1 VSVKSDLAGHTLV
14 AAILYIEPK
23 EPTKIVDEV
32 LQSTAVLVAGS
43 SETFLNIVPDLTNF
57 SGVLLEELSES
68 LPWGVLTGRIIQ
80 VANQGKNLLQAD
92 IHNRL

>member
-14 AAILYIEPK
+14 AAILYLEPK
-23 EPTKIVDEV
+23 EAAKIVDEV
-32 LQSTAVLVAGS
+32 LQSTAVLVAGN
-43 SETFLNIVPDLTNF
+43 SETFLNVVADLTNL
-57 SGVLLEELSES
+57 SGILLEELSES
-68 LPWGVLTGRIIQ
+68 FPWGVLAGRIIQ